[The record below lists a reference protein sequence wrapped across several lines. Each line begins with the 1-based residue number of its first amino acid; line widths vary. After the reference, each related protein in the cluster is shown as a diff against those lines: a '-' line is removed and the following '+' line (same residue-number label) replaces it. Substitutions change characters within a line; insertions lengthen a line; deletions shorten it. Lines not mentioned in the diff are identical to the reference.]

1 MSNKIVLDPD
11 KVESKKLY
19 YLFKRIFDIIASAG
33 GLILLSPVMVGITI
47 KIKAEDGGSIIYR
60 QKRIGKNGKSFEM
73 YKFRSMVENA
83 DHLFEKIKDKN
94 NVDGA
99 MFKMKN
105 DPRITK
111 TGKFLRKHS
120 LDELPQLFNV
130 LKGDMSLVGP
140 RPPLPSETK
149 QYTKYDKQRLLVVP
163 GCTGLWQATVR
174 NEVGFNDMVQL
185 DLKYIKKASFMFDL
199 SILLKTIKIIFKP
212 NGAY

>member
-1 MSNKIVLDPD
+1 MSKKILLDSD

-19 YLFKRIFDIIASAG
+19 YLFKRIFDVVASVS
-33 GLILLSPVMVGITI
+33 GLILFSPIMLGIAI
-47 KIKAEDGGSIIYR
+47 KIKTEDGGSIFYK
-60 QKRIGKNGKSFEM
+60 QKRVGKNGKLFEM

-83 DHLFEKIKDKN
+83 DQLLEELKDKN
-94 NVDGA
+94 NIDGA

-120 LDELPQLFNV
+120 LDEFPQLFNV

-149 QYTKYDKQRLLVVP
+149 LYTNYDKKRLLVVP

-174 NEVGFNDMVQL
+174 NDAGFDDMVQL
-185 DLKYIKKASFMFDL
+185 DLKYIKEASFMLDL
-199 SILLKTIKIIFKP
+199 SILLKTVKIIFKP